1 MSFEEEEEEEV
12 LVVAVAGV
20 RRLGRWQRVQ
30 EAAEEGFLTPQSMQ
44 IQVSEEALLKV
55 TTGFTGLAASA
66 GLECMQRLQRDSAA
80 LLKPL
85 QCLQVQSPS
94 GGGSTVAVG
103 VFPVG
108 FAFAQLWQN
117 SAEGGFFV

>member
-1 MSFEEEEEEEV
+1 M

-20 RRLGRWQRVQ
+20 RRFGRRQRAQ
-30 EAAEEGFLTPQSMQ
+30 EAEEEGFLSPQSMQ

-66 GLECMQRLQRDSAA
+66 GLECMQRLQRESEA